1 MRSGALTGQAVGGLA
16 RGGRVVVMSYAADTE
31 TTMRVTD
38 LVRKLAHVSG
48 FSLFAASAGEQAEA
62 YTVVLPLIAGGQI
75 APAHD
80 RSISRATV
88 AYHLRKVFV
97 KLEITSRDQLAQVL
111 PVYPDTT
118 VPVAP
123 PR

>member
-1 MRSGALTGQAVGGLA
+1 MRSLAAYLSAFLALRQ
-16 RGGRVVVMSYAADTE
+16 
-31 TTMRVTD
+31 
-38 LVRKLAHVSG
+38 
-48 FSLFAASAGEQAEA
+48 AGEQAEA
-62 YTVVLPLIAGGQI
+62 YTAVLPLIAGGQI

-97 KLEITSRDQLAQVL
+97 KLGITSHDQLAQIL
-111 PVYPDTT
+111 PGRPDTT

-123 PR
+123 PRSATRAPRQQPRRAGLSSWLSTGCPLAGHDYRP

>member
-1 MRSGALTGQAVGGLA
+1 
-16 RGGRVVVMSYAADTE
+16 
-31 TTMRVTD
+31 MRVTD

-80 RSISRATV
+80 RSISRATI
-88 AYHLRKVFV
+88 AYHLRKVSV
-97 KLEITSRDQLAQVL
+97 KLGITSRDRLAQVL
-111 PVYPDTT
+111 PVRPDTT

-123 PR
+123 PRSATPAPRQQPGRAGLSSWLSTGRS

>member
-1 MRSGALTGQAVGGLA
+1 
-16 RGGRVVVMSYAADTE
+16 
-31 TTMRVTD
+31 MRVTD

-62 YTVVLPLIAGGQI
+62 YTVVRPLIAGGQI

-97 KLEITSRDQLAQVL
+97 KLGITSHDQLAQVL
-111 PVYPDTT
+111 PVRPDTT